1 MLLLQSVSIA
11 SDHILP
17 PTDWGQKRHTST
29 HRTYLASEQMSETD
43 DDFTLKD
50 SYKIFEVSKRG
61 EKVTIKNRA
70 GVETS

>member
-1 MLLLQSVSIA
+1 
-11 SDHILP
+11 
-17 PTDWGQKRHTST
+17 
-29 HRTYLASEQMSETD
+29 MSETD